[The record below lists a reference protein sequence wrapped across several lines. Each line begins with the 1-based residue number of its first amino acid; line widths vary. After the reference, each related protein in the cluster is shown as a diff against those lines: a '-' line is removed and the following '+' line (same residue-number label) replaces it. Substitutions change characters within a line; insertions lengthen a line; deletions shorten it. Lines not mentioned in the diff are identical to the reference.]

1 MVSSVCAEGARTSKH
16 VGEHVN
22 EQVRN
27 TFDRHPAYDTGASQE
42 PESETNQPSK
52 KAGKKT
58 SKRASTPF
66 DAPDGFAPRPE
77 PISANA
83 RGRAAALLSILGVL
97 LALVTLGGGYAVLRW
112 AESPA
117 AWFVTVISAGLLV
130 LSALALAAGRVGGLA
145 TFVVI
150 ALLLPFA
157 TALTTLSAI
166 GQRVEDGFGD
176 LFSSDDSATAGEAAD
191 AEEEPSPAEQA
202 VALGEAGQANEFAVT
217 VSGLECSGTLK
228 RAGANPKFGED
239 EDAPEFVNVKA
250 PEGKQFCVVT
260 SVWSNDSQAPGSV
273 SGWNSFSGLVAADGT
288 KFSALTEDS
297 DLSTRLTDQAGYD
310 GGVLNPGDRAEVR
323 SVFTVAEGQEFT
335 HAVVEQFDLET
346 PEVWFSLS

>member
-1 MVSSVCAEGARTSKH
+1 MVSSVCAEGAHTSEH

-27 TFDRHPAYDTGASQE
+27 TFDRHPAYDTGSSGEA
-42 PESETNQPSK
+42 ESETNQPSK
-52 KAGKKT
+52 KAAKKAA
-58 SKRASTPF
+58 KRAPTAF
-66 DAPDGFAPRPE
+66 EAPDGFGTRPE
-77 PISANA
+77 PIPTNA
-83 RGRAAALLSILGVL
+83 RGRAAALLSVLGVL
-97 LALVTLGGGYAVLRW
+97 LALVTLGGGYAVMRW

-117 AWFVTVISAGLLV
+117 AWFVTVTAAGLLV
-130 LSALALAAGRVGGLA
+130 LSALALAAGRLGGLA

-157 TALTTLSAI
+157 TALSTLSAI

-176 LFSSDDSATAGEAAD
+176 LFSSDDSATGIEPEDSEEA
-191 AEEEPSPAEQA
+191 PSPADEA
-202 VALGEAGQANEFAVT
+202 VALGEAGQANEFTVT
-217 VSGLECSGTLK
+217 VSGLECTATLK
-228 RAGANPKFGED
+228 RAAANPKFGED
-239 EDAPEFVNVKA
+239 EDAPEFVNAEA
-250 PEGKQFCVVT
+250 PEGKQFCVLT
-260 SVWSNDSQAPGSV
+260 SAWSNDSQAPGSV

-297 DLSTRLTDQAGYD
+297 DLSARLTDRAGYD
-310 GGVLNPGDRAEVR
+310 GGVLNPGDQAEVR